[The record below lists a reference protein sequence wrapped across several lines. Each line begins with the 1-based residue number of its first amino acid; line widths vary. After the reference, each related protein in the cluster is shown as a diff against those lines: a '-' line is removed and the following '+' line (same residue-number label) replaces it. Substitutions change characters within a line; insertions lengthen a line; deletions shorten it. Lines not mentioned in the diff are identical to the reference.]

1 MPIPKVRVG
10 VERKA
15 IMKKAI
21 TLLEWEKQS
30 GYNYE
35 YIKTS
40 FELHIR
46 YIVLYGIYFWILY
59 TEGPLLIS
67 LSTLRDFGYV
77 FELHRNGKVMRR
89 LLFCEVF
96 FSTSHYVCAK
106 SLCPICLPN
115 KKDEERLYIYR
126 VCLQKPKKHA
136 VDLKY
141 LVLAFFIVHVCVPN
155 MKEKLQFARQSLD
168 LVWKMLHYRSKPRFT
183 FVLEHRKIFL
193 PNGINGTRFPRIQ
206 PYFVCVRI
214 FLFEWVTY
222 INWIVFKYIL
232 KEKKIMII

>member
-21 TLLEWEKQS
+21 TLLDWEKQS

-126 VCLQKPKKHA
+126 VCLQKQKNTRWTWSIWFWRF
-136 VDLKY
+136 LS
-141 LVLAFFIVHVCVPN
+141 F
-155 MKEKLQFARQSLD
+155 MFACQT
-168 LVWKMLHYRSKPRFT
+168 W
-183 FVLEHRKIFL
+183 RKNCNS
-193 PNGINGTRFPRIQ
+193 PDSR
-206 PYFVCVRI
+206 
-214 FLFEWVTY
+214 
-222 INWIVFKYIL
+222 WI
-232 KEKKIMII
+232 